1 MAYPELAHA
10 ITHYQFVREQLAVQF
25 PDADDETLR
34 DTVAGL
40 TDLPEVLAAVVRSH
54 LDDRSLV
61 TALRGRIAD
70 MHERLSRFEARAD
83 KKRELL
89 TSVMERADLRKLT
102 EADFTVSLRRVP
114 PPLVVADEKAIPESY
129 WIPQP
134 PRLDRQGLIAALR
147 GGRDVN
153 GAILGNAAYRLA
165 AAGLSP

>member
-83 KKRELL
+83 KKRE
-89 TSVMERADLRKLT
+89 
-102 EADFTVSLRRVP
+102 
-114 PPLVVADEKAIPESY
+114 
-129 WIPQP
+129 
-134 PRLDRQGLIAALR
+134 
-147 GGRDVN
+147 
-153 GAILGNAAYRLA
+153 
-165 AAGLSP
+165 

>member
-1 MAYPELAHA
+1 MTHRIEVEAAHHQYLREKLAA
-10 ITHYQFVREQLAVQF
+10 EF
-25 PDADDETLR
+25 PDADEETLR

-40 TDLPEVLAAVVRSH
+40 TNLPEMLAAVVRSH

-61 TALRGRIAD
+61 TALRARIAD

-89 TSVMERADLRKLT
+89 TSVMERADLRKVT

-114 PPLVVADEKAIPESY
+114 PPLVVIDEQAIPENY

-134 PRLDRQGLIAALR
+134 ARLDRQGLIAALR
-147 GGRDVN
+147 GGRDVH
-153 GAILGNAAYRLA
+153 GAILGNAALSLA
-165 AAGLSP
+165 VRTK